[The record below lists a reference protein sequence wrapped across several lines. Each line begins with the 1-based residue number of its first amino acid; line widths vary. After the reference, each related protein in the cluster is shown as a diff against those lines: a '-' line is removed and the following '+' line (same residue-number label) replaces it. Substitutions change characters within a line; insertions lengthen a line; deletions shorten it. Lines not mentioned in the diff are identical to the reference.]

1 MVRLGPTVRECA
13 CDMAATRSDS
23 GAARGG
29 GEKVDDWAQTVEAA
43 TLSIVW
49 TPRCW
54 ASCRNRWPF
63 VQANSVCPFCFLCN
77 MITAMTS
84 LGPPTTSMAKSTE
97 HLPLLKDGQTIS
109 WPISRRDVKLW
120 LTEAYPV
127 VLVLY
132 DGGRDIAYWLY
143 VQEFFARYPT
153 SELFV
158 AGETLSVH
166 VPVGNRVNKRSIR
179 RLARDKN
186 EIQKQIF
193 GRTRQHV

>member
-1 MVRLGPTVRECA
+1 MSVSST
-13 CDMAATRSDS
+13 ATTGKTRTRQHVIADLAVNHLERQMLLCGFTGQRVQHDYGYDFT
-23 GAARGG
+23 GATFDEHGQVEGG
-29 GEKVDDWAQTVEAA
+29 VIFFQVKA
-43 TLSIVW
+43 TD
-49 TPRCW
+49 
-54 ASCRNRWPF
+54 
-63 VQANSVCPFCFLCN
+63 
-77 MITAMTS
+77 
-84 LGPPTTSMAKSTE
+84 

-132 DGGRDIAYWLY
+132 DGGRDRAYWLY